1 MKKGVNALLC
11 VFFAALCFV
20 IGMFV
25 GKNIEDGY
33 VPLAENQSAE
43 VDYVDTV
50 EDDFRLDINSAS
62 KIQLM
67 ELQGIG
73 ELLAERI
80 IVYREANG
88 PFHTTD
94 ELLNVEGIGEK
105 KLQAITDWIKVSE

>member
-1 MKKGVNALLC
+1 MKKGTNALLC

-33 VPLAENQSAE
+33 VPLTENQKTE
-43 VDYVDTV
+43 VDYVHTV
-50 EDDFRLDINSAS
+50 DDDFRLDINSAS
-62 KIQLM
+62 QIQLM

-80 IVYREANG
+80 IAYREANG

-94 ELLNVEGIGEK
+94 ELLNVDGIGEK
-105 KLQAITDWIKVSE
+105 NYKLLLIGSR